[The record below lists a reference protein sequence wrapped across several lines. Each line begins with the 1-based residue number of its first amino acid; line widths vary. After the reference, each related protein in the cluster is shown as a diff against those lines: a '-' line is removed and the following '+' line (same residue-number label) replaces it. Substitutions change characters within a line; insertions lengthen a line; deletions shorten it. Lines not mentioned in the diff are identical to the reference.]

1 MLNEKYLTDETR
13 HLREENKTKN
23 CIIQTLMKN

>member
-1 MLNEKYLTDETR
+1 MLNEKYLTDEIC